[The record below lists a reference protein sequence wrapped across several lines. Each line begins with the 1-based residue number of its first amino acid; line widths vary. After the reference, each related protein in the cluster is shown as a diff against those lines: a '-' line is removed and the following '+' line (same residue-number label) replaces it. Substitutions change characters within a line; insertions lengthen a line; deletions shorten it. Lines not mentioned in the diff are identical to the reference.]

1 MTENTEKK
9 DKLLL
14 SVRDIVVRYETKDEV
29 VEAVNDVSFDLNY
42 GEAIGLVGETGAGK
56 TTIARTILR
65 ILPSPPARFV
75 SGEIWFDGKKL
86 NEENMKHIRG
96 KRISMVFQDPMTALN
111 PVKRVG

>member
-14 SVRDIVVRYETKDEV
+14 SGRDIVVRYETKDEV
-29 VEAVNDVSFDLNY
+29 VEAVNGVSFDLNY

-75 SGEIWFDGKKL
+75 SGEIWFDDVL
-86 NEENMKHIRG
+86 IRKDG
-96 KRISMVFQDPMTALN
+96 LFVLDDLKCLN
-111 PVKRVG
+111 PENLLSEDE